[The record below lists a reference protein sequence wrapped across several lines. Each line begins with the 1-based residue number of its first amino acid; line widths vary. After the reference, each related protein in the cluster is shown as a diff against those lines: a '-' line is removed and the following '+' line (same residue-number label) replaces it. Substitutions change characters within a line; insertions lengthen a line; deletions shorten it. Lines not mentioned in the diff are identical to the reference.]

1 MFQVLIVVL
10 IVILV
15 ILGGVV
21 WYQHRIL
28 KQVQGIMAACQKLMD
43 NKVEEQLKETE
54 QLQLTGDAK
63 QEFDQLRDRY
73 NDKIV
78 PQLKAIRSTG
88 QDLAQAARTTK
99 LLTISAQ
106 VNGLRDE
113 LAKAT
118 TARKEVA
125 TSLQQI
131 EQQSKSHQQA
141 IDRIKRT
148 IRSSISN

>member
-1 MFQVLIVVL
+1 MFQVLIVIL
-10 IVILV
+10 IVILI

-28 KQVQGIMAACQKLMD
+28 KQVQGIMTACQKLM
-43 NKVEEQLKETE
+43 NNQIEQQLKEAE

-63 QEFDQLRDRY
+63 QEFDQLKDRY

-78 PQLKAIRSTG
+78 PQLKAIQSAG
-88 QDLAQAARTTK
+88 QDLQQAARTTK

-106 VNGLRDE
+106 ISDLQAE

-118 TARKEVA
+118 TARKEVES
-125 TSLQQI
+125 SLQHI
-131 EQQSKSHQQA
+131 EQQSKTHQQA
-141 IDRIKRT
+141 IDQIKK
-148 IRSSISN
+148 NY